1 MQYTQTDYNRA
12 QIVFLLDVDWAGQQ
26 YGFSSF
32 PISFDG
38 REYAGN
44 LSDVRYEEQTDVVGI
59 NLEANSF
66 SCAVYFDGL
75 NMIQEYRRG
84 RTLEGQKA
92 TLSYILVKDG
102 EPYST
107 EPIIL
112 LKGIIQEPII
122 ADPEEPVSFAA
133 FSVEQKPYD
142 LEVPII
148 SAASEIN
155 ERKHPDADETAL
167 GKFYPVIIGKAG
179 QTRKGTAQQ
188 QLFATP
194 AYNHKRYD
202 LGSPIHDVLFIVAGH
217 ACTGNTVQISDNV
230 KTPVSKTLEAAVDAD
245 GHRYS
250 YIDITGEH
258 TLYPGQTALA
268 NNASHPTEF
277 WITWTDGGGL
287 RSPYR
292 DGVLEGGADI
302 CRWALSRTGVDVDH
316 GAWGNVS
323 AILNQYKFAGFINDS
338 KMSTAAFLE
347 DHILPFLPIEIR
359 SGPRGLRPILAQYIA
374 IQNIQAV
381 ARINLGNGDWQQI
394 SALETRTDTS
404 EIYNA
409 CRINYA
415 YNSIEDA
422 FFHTLYVGPEGQDT
436 EDSKK
441 NLYSLTSSN
450 RYGVSQQT
458 LDAYFIYDTQTAVRV
473 AGDYIRRL
481 SFPVRYISFSASIEY
496 GYLQLGDVIE
506 VTSPDLFFEQQLT
519 TIVGKTWDVTNWVF
533 TLMFEDSPLHLER
546 VT

>member
-194 AYNHKRYD
+194 AYNHKRYN
-202 LGSPIHDVLFIVAGH
+202 LGSPIHDVYFVVG
-217 ACTGNTVQISDNV
+217 AC
-230 KTPVSKTLEAAVDAD
+230 
-245 GHRYS
+245 
-250 YIDITGEH
+250 
-258 TLYPGQTALA
+258 
-268 NNASHPTEF
+268 
-277 WITWTDGGGL
+277 
-287 RSPYR
+287 
-292 DGVLEGGADI
+292 
-302 CRWALSRTGVDVDH
+302 
-316 GAWGNVS
+316 
-323 AILNQYKFAGFINDS
+323 
-338 KMSTAAFLE
+338 
-347 DHILPFLPIEIR
+347 
-359 SGPRGLRPILAQYIA
+359 
-374 IQNIQAV
+374 
-381 ARINLGNGDWQQI
+381 
-394 SALETRTDTS
+394 
-404 EIYNA
+404 
-409 CRINYA
+409 
-415 YNSIEDA
+415 
-422 FFHTLYVGPEGQDT
+422 
-436 EDSKK
+436 
-441 NLYSLTSSN
+441 
-450 RYGVSQQT
+450 
-458 LDAYFIYDTQTAVRV
+458 
-473 AGDYIRRL
+473 
-481 SFPVRYISFSASIEY
+481 
-496 GYLQLGDVIE
+496 
-506 VTSPDLFFEQQLT
+506 
-519 TIVGKTWDVTNWVF
+519 
-533 TLMFEDSPLHLER
+533 LHW
-546 VT
+546 

>member
-12 QIVFLLDVDWAGQQ
+12 QIVFLLDVDWNGQQ
-26 YGFSSF
+26 YGFSSY

-44 LSDVRYEEQTDVVGI
+44 LSDVRYEEQTDIVGI

-75 NMIQEYRRG
+75 NMMQEYRRG

-107 EPIIL
+107 EPIVL
-112 LKGIIQEPII
+112 LKGIIQEPVI

-142 LEVPII
+142 LDVPII
-148 SAASEIN
+148 SPASEIN
-155 ERKHPDADETAL
+155 ERKHPNADESAL

-179 QTRKGTAQQ
+179 QTRKGTATY

-202 LGSPIHDVLFIVAGH
+202 LGSPPPDVYFVVAGH
-217 ACTGNTVQISDNV
+217 ACTGSTVQITDNIR
-230 KTPVSKTLEAAVDAD
+230 TPITKTLVAAVDTD
-245 GHRYS
+245 GQRYS
-250 YIDITGEH
+250 YIDLSGEVFN
-258 TLYPGQTALA
+258 YPGDPSAA
-268 NNASHPTEF
+268 NNATAPSSYWVTF
-277 WITWTDGGGL
+277 TDGGGL

-292 DGVLEGGADI
+292 DGVLEGGGDI
-302 CRWALSRTGVDVDH
+302 CRWALSRSGVDVDH

-323 AILNQYKFAGFINDS
+323 AILNQYKFAGYINDT
-338 KMSTAAFLE
+338 KMSTANFLE
-347 DHILPFLPIEIR
+347 DHILPYLPIEIR
-359 SGPRGLRPILAQYIA
+359 SGPKGLRPILAQYIA
-374 IQNIQAV
+374 IQYLQPV
-381 ARINLGNGDWQQI
+381 SSINLGDGDWQQI

-415 YNSIEDA
+415 FNSVDDA
-422 FFHTLYVGPEGQDT
+422 FFHTLYIGPEGQDT

-441 NLYSLTSSN
+441 NLYSLSSAN

-481 SFPVRYISFSASIEY
+481 SFPVRYISFSAGIEY
-496 GYLQLGDVIE
+496 GYLQLGDVIQI
-506 VTSPDLFFEQQLT
+506 TSSDLFFEQQLC
-519 TIVGKTWDVTNWVF
+519 TIVSKSWDVTNWVF
-533 TLMFEDSPLHLER
+533 TLMFDDSPLHLAR